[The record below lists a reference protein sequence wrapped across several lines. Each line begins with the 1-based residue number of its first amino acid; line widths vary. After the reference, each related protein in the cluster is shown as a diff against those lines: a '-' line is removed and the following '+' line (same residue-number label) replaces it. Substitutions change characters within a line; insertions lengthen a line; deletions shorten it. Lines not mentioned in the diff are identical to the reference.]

1 MALELFAAIVAAV
14 ALGGIVHL
22 LRRLTGSRLPKW
34 AVTVAGGVGLIGTT
48 IYLEYDWFNRVS
60 AELPDGVEVV
70 WQAEE
75 VMTLRPW
82 TLVAPIT
89 TKFIAMDVRQIVR
102 HPNNDDLRMAKVFN
116 FGRWRPVTDAL
127 MVFDCAQHRQILI
140 SEGVEITGDGTLKGA
155 EWVKASDGDR
165 FQTAACRAS

>member
-1 MALELFAAIVAAV
+1 MALELFAAIVAAI
-14 ALGGIVHL
+14 AIGGVVHL

-34 AVTVAGGVGLIGTT
+34 AVTAAAGFGLIGTT

-60 AELPDGVEVV
+60 AELPAGVEVV
-70 WQAEE
+70 WHTEE

-89 TKFIAMDVRQIVR
+89 TKFIAMDVRQIAQ
-102 HPNNDDLRMAKVFN
+102 HPNNTGLRMAKVFN
-116 FGRWRPVTDAL
+116 FARWRPVTDAL
-127 MVFDCAQHRQILI
+127 MVFDCPQHRQVMV
-140 SEGVEITGDGTLKGA
+140 SDGVEISEDGTLKGA
-155 EWVKASDGDR
+155 DWVNAPEGDG